1 MRDFNEVKLMGNV
14 ATDLTHRTTPWG
26 TPEYHCRLAVD
37 NSYKNPKSGEY
48 VNRTSFINVKLLLSK
63 SPVDAAIMEKIQK
76 GSKLFVAGKLNQRE
90 YNNKAGEKQIWTEVE
105 AKQFEMMAVHQYE
118 NATDQGQLEQQRRQ
132 ENTQQE
138 TTFVT
143 NGEPGRWKEV
153 PVETS
158 SMKDIVNSDKTTD
171 EKVKE
176 LENAMSN
183 EAPKG
188 GVGDLDDE
196 IPF

>member
-143 NGEPGRWKEV
+143 NGEPGKWKEV

>member
-171 EKVKE
+171 KKVEE
-176 LENAMSN
+176 LANAMAK

>member
-14 ATDLTHRTTPWG
+14 ATDLTHKTTPWG

-37 NSYKNPKSGEY
+37 NSYKNPKTGEY
-48 VNRTSFINVKLLLSK
+48 VNRTSFINVKLLLSN
-63 SPVDAAIMEKIQK
+63 SPVDAAIMEKIKK

-90 YNNKAGEKQIWTEVE
+90 YNNKAGDKQIWTEVE
-105 AKQFEMMAVHQYE
+105 ARQFEMMAVHKYE

-171 EKVKE
+171 EKVEE
-176 LENAMSN
+176 LENAMAKD
-183 EAPKG
+183 APKG

>member
-132 ENTQQE
+132 ENKQQE

-143 NGEPGRWKEV
+143 NGEPGKWKEV

>member
-1 MRDFNEVKLMGNV
+1 MGNV

-171 EKVKE
+171 KKVEE
-176 LENAMSN
+176 LANAMAK